1 MRFIRM
7 RKYSY
12 KILFYPLGII
22 ATFFSI
28 FCFFSTAAFGAQ
40 AEHVLLFVLE
50 GVNNDS
56 IEANNLLTL
65 KKLAKEGAAKVNAQ
79 SISPPLTV
87 SAMATLL
94 TGLPVKKH
102 RVNQEWER
110 YDFSRS
116 FLRSPT
122 LFDYLDLAGGVD
134 TALFIMDERFYQL
147 SPVSY
152 THLRAHET

>member
-1 MRFIRM
+1 MKI
-7 RKYSY
+7 RKYSH
-12 KILFYPLGII
+12 KFPLRPVGII

-28 FCFFSTAAFGAQ
+28 FCFFSTVAFGAQ
-40 AEHVLLFVLE
+40 SEHVLLFVLE

-56 IEANNLLTL
+56 IEVNDLPVLQ
-65 KKLAKEGAAKVNAQ
+65 KLAKEGATKIGAQ
-79 SISPPLTV
+79 SIAPPLTV
-87 SAMATLL
+87 PAMATLL
-94 TGLPVKKH
+94 TGLPVKEL
-102 RVNQEWER
+102 RVDHEWEE

-147 SPVSY
+147 SRP
-152 THLRAHET
+152 